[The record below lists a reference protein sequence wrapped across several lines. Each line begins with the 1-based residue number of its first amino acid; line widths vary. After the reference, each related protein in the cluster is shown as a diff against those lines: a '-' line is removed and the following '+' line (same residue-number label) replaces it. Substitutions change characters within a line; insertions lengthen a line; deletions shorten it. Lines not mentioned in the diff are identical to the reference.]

1 MPLRL
6 PRRDVRT
13 KLLPPLAA
21 ILVAAGLLLST
32 GTPIGAATVLQD
44 PSATPASGTT
54 ATTFV
59 LSVQYVS
66 DPEAR
71 PALSATVEVVGLG
84 GSPLPMSLVAGD
96 ATNGTWETSTM
107 LPAGSWEL
115 VFRADAS
122 GSDPT
127 PVAGPSVTVVDV
139 ATPTP
144 APTPGTPTPAPS
156 STPTASPDATPPPPT
171 IRPTV
176 APTPL
181 PPGVTP
187 TPIPEPGS
195 SAPSSR
201 AASEAPRSSS
211 TARPSDA
218 SSTGPSAS
226 ARPAPATRVPSGSA
240 APSPAAAGGLDDGAG
255 RSRTGWIV
263 LGGLTSAA
271 GAAVLARQWLA
282 RRRAGSGVG

>member
-1 MPLRL
+1 VPLRL

-84 GSPLPMSLVAGD
+84 GSPLPMALVAGD

-107 LPAGSWEL
+107 LPAGSWGL

-127 PVAGPSVTVVDV
+127 PAAGPTVTVID
-139 ATPTP
+139 A
-144 APTPGTPTPAPS
+144 ATPTPAPS
-156 STPTASPDATPPPPT
+156 SAPTAAPTATVPPQPTPTVRPTAVPTPP
-171 IRPTV
+171 
-176 APTPL
+176 

-187 TPIPEPGS
+187 AATPTPEPGLT
-195 SAPSSR
+195 APSST
-201 AASEAPRSSS
+201 AASERPRSSS
-211 TARPSDA
+211 SERPSDG
-218 SSTGPSAS
+218 SSIGPSAS
-226 ARPAPATRVPSGSA
+226 ARSAPATG
-240 APSPAAAGGLDDGAG
+240 APSSYAATSPAPGAG
-255 RSRTGWIV
+255 ADGGERFGRAGWV
-263 LGGLTSAA
+263 VVGGLTSAA
-271 GAAVLARQWLA
+271 GAAVLARQWLL
-282 RRRAGSGVG
+282 RRRAPSGAG